1 MLYLWQFLV
10 EWKQGDPAVLLV
22 FKVIG
27 FQKRKT
33 MKGFCEHVCVDRDPF
48 PMTGS
53 PLFRSFV
60 VICDK
65 VIVEFRLGCQYV

>member
-10 EWKQGDPAVLLV
+10 EWKQGDPAC
-22 FKVIG
+22 G
-27 FQKRKT
+27 SACFQGNWFSKT